1 MKNLIHNLDNEVC
14 QMIVSVAPLGI
25 VLVDSEGTIIYINP
39 RCGELFEYDKDEL
52 IGEKIEILIPASV
65 KKQHIELR
73 SSYFSKPE
81 TKNMGS
87 GRDLYGLKKSG
98 VQFPVEIGLNYM
110 QNNGQKIAFATIIDI
125 SERKE
130 KEALAKA
137 KEVAERSNRIKDEFL
152 ANMSHEIR
160 TPMNAI
166 LGFTDLISHKV
177 QGSEEK
183 EYVYSIKMAG
193 ESLLNIIND
202 ILDLAKIESGMMTF
216 ESYPLD
222 ILGLLKSIDVL
233 LRPKAREKNLEL
245 SFICEDDIP
254 ETVYG
259 DTTRLTQI
267 IINLVGNAIKFTTNG
282 SITVYANVINNAGDR
297 TDIQFKVSDTGIG
310 MTEDKLELIFDRF
323 KQAEDY
329 TTRKYGG
336 SGLGLSIV
344 KKLVEMQ
351 GGTISVN
358 SKPGK
363 GSQFIFSLPFKKF
376 EKITGSGTKGDIL
389 KSEQQDLSHIKI
401 LVAEDN
407 ELNIKLV
414 TAIFKKYNIIPDIAL
429 NGKVAVEKL
438 KNSHYDILLLD
449 MQMPEMNGYQTTSYI
464 RGEMRSNIP
473 IIALTAHAMAGEKER
488 CIQMGMND
496 YVSKPF
502 DTEVLI
508 KKIISLTT
516 K

>member
-1 MKNLIHNLDNEVC
+1 MENFTYSLDKEVC
-14 QMIVSVAPLGI
+14 QMMINEAPLGI
-25 VLVDSEGTIIYINP
+25 ILADSEGTIVYINP
-39 RCGELFEYDKDEL
+39 KCAELFEYDKDEL
-52 IGEKIEILIPASV
+52 IGKKIEILLPASV
-65 KKQHIELR
+65 KRQHVALR
-73 SSYFSKPE
+73 DSYFSKPE
-81 TKNMGS
+81 TKSMGS

-110 QNNGQKIAFATIIDI
+110 QNNGQKVAFATIIDI

-130 KEALAKA
+130 KELLAKA
-137 KEVAERSNRIKDEFL
+137 KEVAEKSNRIKDEFL

-183 EYVYSIKMAG
+183 EYVNSIKIAG
-193 ESLLNIIND
+193 ESLLTIIND

-233 LRPKAREKNLEL
+233 LRPKAMEKNLEL
-245 SFICEDDIP
+245 SFICEEDVP

-267 IINLVGNAIKFTTNG
+267 IINLVGNAIKFTATGN
-282 SITVYANVINNAGDR
+282 ITVHAKVINNAEDH
-297 TDIQFKVSDTGIG
+297 TEIQFRVSDTGIG

-323 KQAEDY
+323 KQAEEY

-344 KKLVEMQ
+344 KKLIEMQ
-351 GGTISVN
+351 EGTISVN
-358 SKPGK
+358 SEIGK
-363 GSQFIFSLPFKKF
+363 GSQFIFSLSFKSF
-376 EKITGSGTKGDIL
+376 EKKTGAVIKGNIQ
-389 KSEQQDLSHIKI
+389 KSDQQDLSHLKI

-407 ELNIKLV
+407 ELNVKLV
-414 TAIFKKYNIIPDIAL
+414 TAIFRKYNVIPDIAV
-429 NGKVAVEKL
+429 NGRIAVEMLEKA
-438 KNSHYDILLLD
+438 HYDILLLD
-449 MQMPEMNGYQTTSYI
+449 MQMPEMNGYQTASYI

-508 KKIISLTT
+508 KKIISLTA